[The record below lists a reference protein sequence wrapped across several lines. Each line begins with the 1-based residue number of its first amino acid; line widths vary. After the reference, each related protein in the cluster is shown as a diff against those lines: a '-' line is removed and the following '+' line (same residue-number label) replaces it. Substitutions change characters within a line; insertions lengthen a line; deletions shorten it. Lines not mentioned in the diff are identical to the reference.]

1 MNQTEQDW
9 HDALTR
15 TLKNLDSDLS
25 ASECHGAICGLMAA
39 GHLDSAARTVPVLIE
54 LVGGNIA
61 DQAALLGEIHQ
72 ACLQQFESEAFELS
86 LLIDDESE
94 AQRLTD
100 LAQWTQGFLLGV
112 GWGGGLTQ
120 HSAETHQALDDLVQI
135 SRVSLEDD
143 IDPKDLEDVHEY
155 VRMSAH
161 LVFVETHAAKSPSGA

>member
-9 HDALTR
+9 HEALTR

-25 ASECHGAICGLMAA
+25 ASECHGAICGLLAA
-39 GHLDSAARTVPVLIE
+39 GHLDSAARIVPVLSE
-54 LVGGNIA
+54 LVGSNIA
-61 DQAALLGEIHQ
+61 DQATLFGEIHQ

-143 IDPKDLEDVHEY
+143 IDPKDPRRSRIRSHVGALGIC
-155 VRMSAH
+155 RK
-161 LVFVETHAAKSPSGA
+161 THAAKSSSGA